1 MYFRNQIPAH
11 MFKLFSLRETM
22 IVRLY
27 LNYVNKLLINSLLQ
41 RPVHPRISDPTELG
55 YIN

>member
-1 MYFRNQIPAH
+1 MYFRNRIPAH

-41 RPVHPRISDPTELG
+41 RPVHPRISDPNELG